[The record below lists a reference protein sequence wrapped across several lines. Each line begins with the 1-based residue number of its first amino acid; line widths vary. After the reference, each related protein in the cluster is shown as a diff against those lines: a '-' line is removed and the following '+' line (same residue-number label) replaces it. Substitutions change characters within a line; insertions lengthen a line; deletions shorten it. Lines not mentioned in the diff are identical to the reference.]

1 MASLLSYS
9 KNITSYDLLKS
20 LALILM
26 VIDHIGYYFFPDES
40 IWRLIGRFSAPIWLF
55 LIGYASTQKL
65 EPRLWIGAFILMGGM
80 YLMHAPIIPL
90 NILFTFLIM
99 RLIIH
104 PLMSI
109 GKNQSLIPFMLFII
123 FAVFALPSMYVIE
136 YGTASLIFAGL
147 GYITRRQNEFSITNE
162 QFLLLAGY
170 GGALYAV
177 FQGIWFQF
185 SETQFYMLV
194 PCIGLLAMAL
204 TFFKPTES
212 KFLTQKSGAG
222 KYILFITGR
231 KTLEIYVIHL
241 LIFQFIAMYLKGT
254 F

>member
-9 KNITSYDLLKS
+9 KNITSYDLLKT

-26 VIDHIGYYFFPDES
+26 IIDHIGYYFFPEES
-40 IWRLIGRFSAPIWLF
+40 TWRFIGRFSAPIWLF

-65 EPRLWIGAFILMGGM
+65 EPRLWIGALVLMGGM
-80 YLMHAPIIPL
+80 YLMHAPTIPL
-90 NILFTFLIM
+90 NILFTFLII

-109 GKNQSLIPFMLFII
+109 GKNQPVFIFALFII
-123 FAVFALPSMYVIE
+123 LSIFALPSMYIIE

-147 GYITRRQNEFSITNE
+147 GYIARRHNEFSLTKE
-162 QFLLLAGY
+162 QFALLAGY

-185 SETQFYMLV
+185 SEAEFYILV
-194 PCIGLLAMAL
+194 PFIGLLAIAL
-204 TFFKPTES
+204 TFFKPMES
-212 KFLTQKSGAG
+212 KPLTQKSGAG
-222 KYILFITGR
+222 KYLLFVMGR

-241 LIFQFIAMYLKGT
+241 LIFQFIAMYLRGA